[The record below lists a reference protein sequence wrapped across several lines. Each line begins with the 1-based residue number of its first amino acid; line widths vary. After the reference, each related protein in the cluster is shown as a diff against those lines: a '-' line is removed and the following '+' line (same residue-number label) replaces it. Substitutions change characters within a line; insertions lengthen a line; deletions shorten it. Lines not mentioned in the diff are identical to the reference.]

1 MRMRFLWKKVGVQ
14 AEGGVPGRQ
23 RFRPRKPE
31 PGPPGLAPADGHIH
45 LQHRGVVPLQGG
57 QDAEQVGGPQ
67 VEEANHQG
75 QKQQDSLPL
84 GGHWALLGQGWA
96 VVPGGAPRTGSGPLP
111 GQRVGGGKGP
121 QGGVWGGYRAGGD
134 GRHTS
139 PTPSPV
145 FKPHRKG
152 GGRRRRED
160 GTQVSEKKSENQR
173 QENKR
178 TL

>member
-1 MRMRFLWKKVGVQ
+1 MRMRFLWKRVGVQ

-23 RFRPRKPE
+23 RSRPRKPA
-31 PGPPGLAPADGHIH
+31 PGPPGLAPADGHVH

-84 GGHWALLGQGWA
+84 GRHWALLGQGWA
-96 VVPGGAPRTGSGPLP
+96 VVPGGAPKTGSGPLP

-121 QGGVWGGYRAGGD
+121 QGGVWGVQSRWRWQAHLPNPKPRVQTAQEGG
-134 GRHTS
+134 REAE
-139 PTPSPV
+139 
-145 FKPHRKG
+145 KG
-152 GGRRRRED
+152 GWNTGV
-160 GTQVSEKKSENQR
+160 GKK
-173 QENKR
+173 K
-178 TL
+178 